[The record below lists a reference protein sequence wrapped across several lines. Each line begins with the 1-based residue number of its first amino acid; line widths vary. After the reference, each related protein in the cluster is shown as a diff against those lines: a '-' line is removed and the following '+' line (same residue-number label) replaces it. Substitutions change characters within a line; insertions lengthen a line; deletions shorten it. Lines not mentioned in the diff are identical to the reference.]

1 MQIEAMI
8 LYGEAGIALAAD
20 ACGEQNAMPVL
31 LVHGGGQTRRAWKR
45 VMCDLAQEGFRAIA
59 VDLRGHGD
67 SDWALEGAYEVRNF
81 AADLVNIAS
90 LMERRPAL
98 VGASLGG
105 MAGILA
111 EGELAPG
118 TFASLTLVDVVPR
131 MEPAGVMRVVGFM
144 EEHVDSG
151 FASPQEAADVIA
163 RYMPHRARRGASDG
177 LKSYLRKK
185 EDGRFYWHWDPA
197 FIRNIAATKRS
208 DPGRQDR
215 QSAQLSQAAANLA
228 LPLHLIRG
236 ASSDLVSDE
245 AVSHLRQ
252 LAPHAEYT
260 DIADATHMVVGD
272 ANDAFSAAIVD
283 FLRGHHSSDTA
294 QLEGMREA

>member
-1 MQIEAMI
+1 
-8 LYGEAGIALAAD
+8 
-20 ACGEQNAMPVL
+20 
-31 LVHGGGQTRRAWKR
+31 
-45 VMCDLAQEGFRAIA
+45 
-59 VDLRGHGD
+59 
-67 SDWALEGAYEVRNF
+67 
-81 AADLVNIAS
+81 
-90 LMERRPAL
+90 
-98 VGASLGG
+98 
-105 MAGILA
+105 
-111 EGELAPG
+111 
-118 TFASLTLVDVVPR
+118 
-131 MEPAGVMRVVGFM
+131 M

-151 FASPQEAADVIA
+151 FASPQEAAAVIA

-177 LKSYLRKK
+177 LKSYLRQK

-197 FIRNIAATKRS
+197 FIRNIAATRRS
-208 DPGRQDR
+208 DPGSQDR

-283 FLRGHHSSDTA
+283 FLRRHHSSDPA
-294 QLEGMREA
+294 QLQGTREP